1 MNKESTWYS
10 FIIHTVVL
18 HRELKIK
25 FDKWNTKE
33 CPFTP
38 SCMTSKR
45 LMKKKPSRICKNSNE
60 FLWNQRDSSWHIS
73 WCVYENNDNAYKY
86 CIRLGCLGIKSPN
99 GKIIWPNS
107 LEFVKFG
114 ELAQSS
120 SREIWKKKTRRI
132 HCNCSWNKYDPP
144 NSWIVNCCRFYCT
157 KWVIKELCYWV
168 KSNGSSNIFRAT
180 EQTFSFWM
188 HSSTIK

>member
-1 MNKESTWYS
+1 MINE
-10 FIIHTVVL
+10 IL
-18 HRELKIK
+18 
-25 FDKWNTKE
+25 KE

-120 SREIWKKKTRRI
+120 SREIWKKNQKNSLQLFVEQIWSSQFMDCKLLPILLYKMSHKRVVLL
-132 HCNCSWNKYDPP
+132 SEKQWEFKY
-144 NSWIVNCCRFYCT
+144 F
-157 KWVIKELCYWV
+157 
-168 KSNGSSNIFRAT
+168 
-180 EQTFSFWM
+180 
-188 HSSTIK
+188 